1 MTANKNHAHGAGAPE
16 PAGSRKRILLVAELT
31 PAWAETVRTLQETLP
46 TTEVDLVAP
55 TAAPADLADR
65 LRDDG
70 GEALVVVVDLGTDS
84 IRRMSAVVACRHLAP
99 AVPVIVVAANPS
111 QELVRRIRLSDV
123 FYLALDPVGADE
135 MRNVLENAFGCVA
148 RRQSRT
154 SACRDK
160 QKILI
165 IDDDTDY
172 LASTSALL
180 RAEGYSVSTAM
191 SSKEGL
197 ARTADEP
204 PDLIVLDI
212 VMENEWAGYEVNQQ
226 IKFGNDFAG
235 IRHVPILMVSSIPV
249 DPASRFSRA
258 GEVDMITP
266 DEYLTKPLD
275 IPGFL
280 AAVRALLGERQME
293 SVP

>member
-1 MTANKNHAHGAGAPE
+1 MA
-16 PAGSRKRILLVAELT
+16 
-31 PAWAETVRTLQETLP
+31 
-46 TTEVDLVAP
+46 EVDLIAP
-55 TAAPADLADR
+55 AAGPADLADR
-65 LRDDG
+65 LRHDE
-70 GEALVVVVDLGTDS
+70 GEALVVVVDLGADS
-84 IRRMSAVVACRHLAP
+84 IRRMSTVVACRHLAP

-111 QELVRRIRLSDV
+111 QELVRRIRLSGV
-123 FYLALDPVGADE
+123 FYLALDPAGAEE
-135 MRNVLENAFGCVA
+135 MRNVLENAFGCAA
-148 RRQSRT
+148 RRHWRT

-191 SSKEGL
+191 SGTEGL
-197 ARTADEP
+197 ARTAGEP

-212 VMENEWAGYEVNQQ
+212 MMENEWAGYEVNQQ
-226 IKFGNDFAG
+226 IKFGNGFEC

-249 DPASRFSRA
+249 DPVSRFSRA

-266 DEYLTKPLD
+266 DVYLTKPLD
-275 IPGFL
+275 IPRFL